1 MLPALQ
7 TATTKVLFRTVGGR
21 ARAFSGLRM
30 SDICPEHERDSQ
42 VVTDNHLHKIM
53 KKIEGIR
60 HLVLREANASP
71 SVLKMSDVVRGK
83 SSKVVQRIKR
93 G

>member
-1 MLPALQ
+1 M
-7 TATTKVLFRTVGGR
+7 
-21 ARAFSGLRM
+21 
-30 SDICPEHERDSQ
+30 
-42 VVTDNHLHKIM
+42 HKIM

-60 HLVLREANASP
+60 HLVLHEANASP